1 MRSLR
6 AILGGYNGKPLR
18 QVGKFKKLGTD
29 PLSDKVETAK
39 QRLSRGY
46 GDPGA
51 SSPLRTRWTVLR
63 SFSAV

>member
-29 PLSDKVETAK
+29 PLARME
-39 QRLSRGY
+39 RGHLQILDVNR
-46 GDPGA
+46 GHEPISNA
-51 SSPLRTRWTVLR
+51 QL
-63 SFSAV
+63 